1 LKLVQVATDD
11 ESGPVGAVRWPVE
24 RNSRL
29 DETTQ
34 EVLLGNEAIAR
45 GIVESGCHVVTS
57 YPGTPSSEILPAVV
71 RFKKELGLDTHVEWS
86 INEKVAYEVALAA
99 SYTGKRAAVIMKQVG
114 LNVAADPL
122 MSSAYTGVK
131 GGFVV
136 ISCDDPGPHSSQT
149 EQDTRFLA
157 MFAKIP
163 ALDPSSPREAR
174 EMVKAAFE
182 LSERHHLPVVLRP
195 AIRVSHARQ
204 NIKFKPVAKL
214 DRRAEFDKDPGRWAA
229 TPRFR
234 LQLHKELNEKLDTIQ
249 EEFETSELNI
259 SLTGQDRRLG
269 VIVGGT
275 SYSVLKDTLRE
286 LGLEGRFAILK
297 IGTPHP
303 LPQKLVAGFITGC
316 EQVLVLEEPDAAI
329 ELQILDK
336 SKVLGRF
343 NGVVPS
349 AGELTPEVIHQ
360 ILVEQATRLEM
371 ELAEEIDS
379 VELRRLVADLDL
391 PVRKPRLCPGCPH
404 RAAFFAMKRALGSK
418 AIYPGDIG
426 CYTLGLNLEAVDTCL
441 DMGGA
446 VTIAAGLYQAY
457 RQDHQDVSI
466 VATIGDSTFLHSG
479 VPALASAVYNGARF
493 VLLVLDNS
501 TTAMTGM
508 QPTADS
514 GVLADGSQ
522 GQRVAI
528 RDLIAACGVTF
539 IEEADPYRVGEFG
552 ELVKRARKHTL
563 DPDGGVA
570 VVIAR
575 HPCVLYDPSD
585 LQENPVKV
593 VVTEECDACGYCQV
607 AFECPALVMDETIGR
622 VVVDSR
628 LCVSCGVCI
637 EVCPKGCIVEAKG

>member
-1 LKLVQVATDD
+1 LK
-11 ESGPVGAVRWPVE
+11 ESI
-24 RNSRL
+24 
-29 DETTQ
+29 Q

-71 RFKKELGLDTHVEWS
+71 GFKKELGLDTYVEWS

-157 MFAKIP
+157 MVAKVP

-182 LSERHHLPVVLRP
+182 LSERHHLPVILRP

-204 NIKFKPVAKL
+204 NIELMPAAKVE
-214 DRRAEFDKDPGRWAA
+214 RRAEFDKDPGRWAA

-234 LQLHKELNEKLDTIQ
+234 LQLHKELNEKLDTIE
-249 EEFETSELNI
+249 EEFETSELNV
-259 SLTGQDRRLG
+259 SLAGQDRRLG
-269 VIVGGT
+269 VIAGGT
-275 SYSVLKDTLRE
+275 SYSVLKDTLKE
-286 LGLEGRFAILK
+286 LGLEGKFAILK
-297 IGTPHP
+297 IGTPYP
-303 LPQKLVAGFITGC
+303 LPQKLVAEFITGC
-316 EQVLVLEEPDAAI
+316 DQVLVLEEPDAAI

-349 AGELTPEVIHQ
+349 AGELTPEVIRQ
-360 ILVEQATRLEM
+360 ILVEQATMLEV
-371 ELAEEIDS
+371 ELAQEIDS
-379 VELRRLVADLDL
+379 VELQRLIADLDL

-404 RAAFFAMKRALGSK
+404 RAAFFALKRALGSK

-426 CYTLGLNLEAVDTCL
+426 CYTLGLNLKAVDTCL
-441 DMGGA
+441 DMGGS
-446 VTIAAGLYQAY
+446 VTIASGLYQAY
-457 RQDHQDVSI
+457 RQDDKDVSI
-466 VATIGDSTFLHSG
+466 AATIGDSTFLHSG
-479 VPALASAVYNGARF
+479 VPALASAIYNKARF

-539 IEEADPYRVGEFG
+539 IEEEDPYRVREFE
-552 ELVKRARKHTL
+552 ELVKRAREHTRS
-563 DPDGGVA
+563 PDGGVA
-570 VVIAR
+570 VVIAK
-575 HPCVLYDPSD
+575 HPCVLYDPSH
-585 LQENPVKV
+585 LQENSVKV
-593 VVTEECDACGYCQV
+593 VVTEECDACGYCQA
-607 AFECPALVMDETIGR
+607 AFECPALVLDQTLGR

-628 LCVSCGVCI
+628 LCVNCGVCI
-637 EVCPKGCIVEAKG
+637 EACPKGCIVEAKE